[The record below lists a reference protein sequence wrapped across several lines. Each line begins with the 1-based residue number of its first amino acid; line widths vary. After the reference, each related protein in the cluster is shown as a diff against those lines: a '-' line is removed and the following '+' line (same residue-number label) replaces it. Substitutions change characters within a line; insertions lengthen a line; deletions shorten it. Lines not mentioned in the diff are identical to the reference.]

1 MRGLHPGPQGRSLPR
16 GAFYIEETGQMSFGR
31 TLVLAGATALACAF
45 SVSAPASADPIADFY
60 SKKRVTI
67 LVGFGVGGG
76 VDTFARLLARHFGD
90 ALPGKPNVVVQNMP
104 GGGGFKSTNY
114 LYNAAPQDGSYI
126 TLMLPSNAVEPL
138 MGNPGAKWDTFKLH
152 WLGNLTQDYVSCIA
166 SGKSGIKS
174 IEEAGKR
181 EIVFGATGPSA
192 LTAQQPYVFRNL
204 LGYKAKVITGYK
216 GTKAIWLAMEK
227 GEVDSVCAFWA
238 SLAMGPQRQNIESG
252 AFVPIVQMGNKKH
265 PVYGKAPSIYDLAK
279 TDADRQVMQFIFG
292 LTQITRPFAAP
303 PKVPQARIAALRKAF
318 WEAANSGGLKADAAK
333 QKLIVDP
340 MDAAATEKAFRD
352 VLSMPKD
359 VINRAKVLI
368 RRPKS

>member
-1 MRGLHPGPQGRSLPR
+1 MSFTRSL
-16 GAFYIEETGQMSFGR
+16 A
-31 TLVLAGATALACAF
+31 LAGAAALACVF
-45 SVSAPASADPIADFY
+45 SAGAPVSADPVADFY
-60 SKKRVTI
+60 SKKRVTL

-76 VDTFARLLARHFGD
+76 VDTFARLLSRHFGD

-152 WLGNLTQDYVSCIA
+152 WLGNMTQDFVSCIA
-166 SGKSGIKS
+166 SGKSGVKS
-174 IEEAGKR
+174 IAEASKR

-227 GEVDSVCAFWA
+227 GEVDGVCAFWA
-238 SLAMGPQRQNIESG
+238 SLAMGPQKQNIESG
-252 AFVPIVQMGNKKH
+252 KFVPIVQMGNTKH
-265 PVYGKAPSIYDLAK
+265 PVYGNAPSIYDFAK
-279 TDADRQVMQFIFG
+279 NDADRNVMRFIFG
-292 LTQITRPFAAP
+292 LTQITRPVAAP
-303 PKVPQARIAALRKAF
+303 PGVPQARIAALRKAF
-318 WEAANSGGLKADAAK
+318 MDAMNSAGLKKDADK
-333 QKLIVDP
+333 LKLIVDP

-359 VINRAKVLI
+359 VIDRAKVLI
-368 RRPKS
+368 RRPKA